1 MHFLNLTFM
10 QEHNSKDGQPKILGE
25 CSLPLTGKNCVDMII
40 TEKAVFDVDQ
50 EKGLTLLEIA
60 EELTLD
66 QLKACTGCD
75 FKVSENLK
83 PLQQI

>member
-1 MHFLNLTFM
+1 
-10 QEHNSKDGQPKILGE
+10 
-25 CSLPLTGKNCVDMII
+25 MII
-40 TEKAVFDVDQ
+40 TEKAVFDVDK

-66 QLKACTGCD
+66 QLKECTGCD
-75 FKVSENLK
+75 FKVSENIK